1 MGSIKNETFDIQF
14 IERTKKIIENYEG
27 TYNITLLLNCLLGLI
42 VLPSEF
48 YKRKSRNFLDIEIDK
63 IQEIQ
68 DLTENILFN
77 PTKRKRNNTWVEDK
91 KSLKNLIKKVRN
103 GVSHQQIECVD
114 ENGRWDRVI
123 IRDFNTYNNDNLE
136 LEVSWTPNQLK
147 MFALFVADSYLY
159 EINKLDN

>member
-14 IERTKKIIENYEG
+14 IERTKKIIENYKG

-48 YKRKSRNFLDIEIDK
+48 YKRKSRNFFDVEIDK
-63 IQEIQ
+63 IQEL
-68 DLTENILFN
+68 DELTVNIYFK
-77 PTKRKRNNTWVEDK
+77 PTKRKRDNTWVEDK

-114 ENGRWDRVI
+114 DNGLWDRVI
-123 IRDFNTYNNDNLE
+123 IRDFNLYNNNNLE
-136 LEVSWTPNQLK
+136 LEISWTPKQLK
-147 MFALFVADSYLY
+147 IFALFVADSYLY

>member
-14 IERTKKIIENYEG
+14 IERTKEVIENYKG
-27 TYNITLLLNCLLGLI
+27 TYNITLLLNCMLGLI

-48 YKRKSRNFLDIEIDK
+48 YKRKSRNFFDVEIDK

-68 DLTENILFN
+68 DLTKNILFN
-77 PTKRKRNNTWVEDK
+77 PTKRKKNTWVEDK
-91 KSLKNLIKKVRN
+91 RSLKNLIKKIRN

-114 ENGRWDRVI
+114 ENGRWDKVI

-136 LEVSWTPNQLK
+136 LEVSWTPTQLK
-147 MFALFVADSYLY
+147 IFALFVADSYLY
-159 EINKLDN
+159 EINKLHN

>member
-14 IERTKKIIENYEG
+14 IERTKKIIENYKG

-48 YKRKSRNFLDIEIDK
+48 YKRKSRNFFDVEIDK

-77 PTKRKRNNTWVEDK
+77 PTKRKKNTWVEDK
-91 KSLKNLIKKVRN
+91 RSLKNLIKKIRN

-147 MFALFVADSYLY
+147 IFALFVADSYLY